1 VFCSALVL
9 ACTAGLVASAVAAAA
24 RLEAGRFSAGSLE
37 GWVAK
42 RFKGETVYTLR
53 DGALCAESR
62 AAGSGMYRALPID
75 LSATPVLQWSWRLGR
90 LSAAGDERSKPGD
103 DYAARVYVVFSGG
116 AFFWRTRAINYVWS
130 ANQPVGASW
139 PNVFTGNARMLAV
152 RSGSAR
158 AGEWLH
164 EQRDVRADFRA
175 LFGEDIER
183 ADAVAIMTDTDNGGG
198 EAAACYGD
206 ITFTAH
212 RDDRAQGAPPR
223 GALSDKGS

>member
-1 VFCSALVL
+1 MSRRVFALAGML
-9 ACTAGLVASAVAAAA
+9 AALSLPIGAAGPVEVA
-24 RLEAGRFSAGSLE
+24 RFSAGSLE

-42 RFKGETVYTLR
+42 TFKGETRYALR

-62 AAGSGMYRALPID
+62 AAGSGMYREMRID
-75 LSATPVLQWSWRLGR
+75 LAVTPVLRWSWRLGR
-90 LSAAGDERSKPGD
+90 LPAPGDERSKSGD

-139 PNVFTGNARMLAV
+139 PNAFTGNARMLGV
-152 RSGSAR
+152 QSGAAR
-158 AGEWLH
+158 AGEWVS
-164 EQRDVRADFRA
+164 EQRDVRADFRR
-175 LFGEDIER
+175 LFGKDIDH

-206 ITFTAH
+206 IVFAPSSPM
-212 RDDRAQGAPPR
+212 RRAT
-223 GALSDKGS
+223 DH